1 MNAHGRRKVL
11 FGSNHACWPATDCLQ
26 CLDDLGLGGE
36 TREAFLHDNAVTA
49 FGL

>member
-1 MNAHGRRKVL
+1 MKGHGRRKVL
-11 FGSNHACWPATDCLQ
+11 FGSNHPFWPATDCLRG
-26 CLDDLGLGGE
+26 LDDLGLGDE